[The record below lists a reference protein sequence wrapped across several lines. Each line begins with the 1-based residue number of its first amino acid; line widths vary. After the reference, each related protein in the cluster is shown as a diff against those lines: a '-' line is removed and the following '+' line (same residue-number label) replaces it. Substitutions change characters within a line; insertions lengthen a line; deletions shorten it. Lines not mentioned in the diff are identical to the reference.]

1 MFVGDGA
8 SLWSAF
14 FLGSRALGSRRCSQV
29 YTAAAGKVVLEL
41 QLHYVYIV
49 TLNYTNFS
57 TGHYNYNYTTSIITT
72 TLHYITLITPHY
84 ITLHYATLH
93 CTNYTTLLY
102 TTLLYTTLHYTRLQ
116 YSTQHYITLHYI
128 HYTTLI
134 TPHHSYNCNY
144 ATLTRA
150 HYNCNSTTLQLQLQ
164 LHYNILHPAVVGEV
178 TTATIATTPTKKTQ
192 LPPRFG
198 PSVDSLC
205 HPCVTTTHLS
215 YRVLFLKLPALPCAV
230 LLVTIVYDTYKYI

>member
-14 FLGSRALGSRRCSQV
+14 FLGSRPLGSRRCSQV

-57 TGHYNYNYTTSIITT
+57 TGHYNYNYNYTTSTITT
-72 TLHYITLITPHY
+72 TLHYITHY

-102 TTLLYTTLHYTRLQ
+102 TTLDYNTAHNTTSHYTTL
-116 YSTQHYITLHYI
+116 

-144 ATLTRA
+144 ATLIRA

-178 TTATIATTPTKKTQ
+178 TTATIATTPTKKHNCHHVSVHQWIRSAINASQQ
-192 LPPRFG
+192 LTSPI
-198 PSVDSLC
+198 V
-205 HPCVTTTHLS
+205 S
-215 YRVLFLKLPALPCAV
+215 YFWNFRHRLARS
-230 LLVTIVYDTYKYI
+230 YW